1 VRDGP
6 SAFSRDF
13 RQSRPRSKEIKTEP
27 LASQVKDVR
36 AIIYFSLS
44 LSLSLSLLF
53 PFFVNFKDTQHA
65 SLSSSGRFS
74 ESPIADSQTRRVND
88 AARLAFI
95 SMRLYPALIIRYKL
109 YQRPSPF

>member
-44 LSLSLSLLF
+44 LSLSLVS
-53 PFFVNFKDTQHA
+53 FFCEF
-65 SLSSSGRFS
+65 
-74 ESPIADSQTRRVND
+74 
-88 AARLAFI
+88 
-95 SMRLYPALIIRYKL
+95 
-109 YQRPSPF
+109 